1 MNKSEAS
8 ASLHSHYVRPIL
20 GIYLIV
26 SLFFAFCTGCTQ
38 PQAIAAG
45 VATSGI
51 SRADNFQA
59 VASNGHV
66 LVAANGADTMLLS
79 TDSGVTWTRNDLAA
93 GAVSIIDIATCP
105 NGSFQALD
113 FYHKVWSGS
122 ADGRTWLA
130 NTLPTEFTPL
140 ALTCRADGQLWVV
153 GSETTMASSADEGKT
168 WQVQS
173 LKEDAM
179 LRTVQFL
186 DSAQGVAIGEFG
198 IVVFTSDGGRS
209 WQRRSSLGKDFYPYA
224 AHFDDPRN
232 GWVSGIAG
240 TIMHTNDG
248 GLTWTRQGNASGASF
263 YSLIKYEGHI
273 FAFGDGGRIARLDG
287 QDWIALRESVLGAP
301 YLMSAVDL
309 GTKGVL
315 VAGPAG
321 VLKSV
326 SILANTGT
334 IQ

>member
-1 MNKSEAS
+1 MRHKNAS
-8 ASLHSHYVRPIL
+8 ASLHSHYARPIIGL
-20 GIYLIV
+20 HLILV
-26 SLFFAFCTGCTQ
+26 LLCALFGGCTQ
-38 PQAIAAG
+38 PQAMVIS

-51 SRADNFQA
+51 ARSDNFQA
-59 VASNGHV
+59 AASNGQV
-66 LVAANGADTMLLS
+66 LIAANGANTMLVS
-79 TDSGVTWTRNDLAA
+79 TDSGVSWARNEFGA
-93 GAVSIIDIATCP
+93 GTVSIIDIAVCP

-122 ADGRTWLA
+122 ADGRTWIA
-130 NTLPTEFTPL
+130 NSLPAEFTPL

-186 DSAQGVAIGEFG
+186 DPKQGIATGEFG
-198 IVVFTSDGGRS
+198 VVAVTSDGGRS
-209 WQRRSSLGKDFYPYA
+209 WQRRSGLGKDFYPYA

-240 TIMHTNDG
+240 AILHTNDG
-248 GLTWTRQGNASGASF
+248 GLNWTQQGNATGASF
-263 YSLIKYEGHI
+263 YALIKHAGRL
-273 FAFGDGGRIARLDG
+273 FAVGDGGRISKLEG
-287 QDWIALRESVLGAP
+287 QDWMALGERASNAP
-301 YLMSAVDL
+301 YLLSAVDM
-309 GTKGVL
+309 GTRGVL

-321 VLKSV
+321 VLQMVAISTTPG
-326 SILANTGT
+326 SA
-334 IQ
+334 Q